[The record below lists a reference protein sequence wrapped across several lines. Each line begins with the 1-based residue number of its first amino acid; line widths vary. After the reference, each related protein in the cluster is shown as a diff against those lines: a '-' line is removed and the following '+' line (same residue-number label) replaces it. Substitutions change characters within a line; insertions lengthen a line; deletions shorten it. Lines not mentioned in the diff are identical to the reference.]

1 CARAIGGW
9 DHDGFDL
16 W

>member
-9 DHDGFDL
+9 DHDAFDF